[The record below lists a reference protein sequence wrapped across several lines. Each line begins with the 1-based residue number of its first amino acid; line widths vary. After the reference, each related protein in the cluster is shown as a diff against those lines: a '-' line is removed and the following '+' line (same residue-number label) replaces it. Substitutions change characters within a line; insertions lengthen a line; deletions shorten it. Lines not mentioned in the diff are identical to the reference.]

1 VTNLSEVT
9 DKEQQMSTNRKLDSK
24 AFAKQ
29 KQKRRRWL
37 TFIRMCRYGVNNFSR
52 NTWLT
57 VAATAVMTITLL
69 IIFSAMVAR
78 SVLIDTVSQLR
89 DKVDMSI
96 YLKTDTTDDQAN
108 QVITQLQK
116 LSSVVSVNY
125 INPAQARA
133 IIAQQN
139 ANDVEYLNALNI
151 ATNENP
157 GVIHI
162 KIQDINNTA
171 QLSQFVDTSDVLKK
185 YIDPARAPSFA
196 GPLKASIESIG
207 RAIGFAEEVGVVAS
221 LIFVAISSLIIF
233 NTIRMAIFNRK
244 EEIQMMKL
252 IGADRSFIRGPF
264 VVEAIVY
271 GFIAA
276 VIATG
281 IGIGL
286 LYQITPTLTSYQIT
300 VQPTLNFVTFYAGFV
315 LLGMIVAGAFIGV
328 VSSLLAT
335 RRYLKL

>member
-1 VTNLSEVT
+1 
-9 DKEQQMSTNRKLDSK
+9 MSANRKLDSK

-29 KQKRRRWL
+29 KQKRRKWL
-37 TFIRMCRYGVNNFSR
+37 TFMRMCRYGVNNFSR

-57 VAATAVMTITLL
+57 IAATAVMTITLL

-108 QVITQLQK
+108 QVVVQLEK
-116 LSSVVSVNY
+116 LSSVVSVSY
-125 INPAQARA
+125 VNPVQARA

-139 ANDVEYLNALNI
+139 SNDVDYLNALNI
-151 ATNENP
+151 ATNVNP
-157 GVIHI
+157 GVLHI
-162 KIQDINNTA
+162 KIKDINNTS
-171 QLSQFVDTSDVLKK
+171 QLSQFVDTNATVKK
-185 YIDPARAPSFA
+185 YIDPNRSPSFA
-196 GPLKASIESIG
+196 GSLKASIESIG
-207 RAIGFAEEVGVVAS
+207 RAIGFAEQVGIVAS

-281 IGIGL
+281 LGIGL
-286 LYQITPTLTSYQIT
+286 LYEAAPTLTSYQVA

-315 LLGMIVAGAFIGV
+315 LLGMIIAGAFIGV